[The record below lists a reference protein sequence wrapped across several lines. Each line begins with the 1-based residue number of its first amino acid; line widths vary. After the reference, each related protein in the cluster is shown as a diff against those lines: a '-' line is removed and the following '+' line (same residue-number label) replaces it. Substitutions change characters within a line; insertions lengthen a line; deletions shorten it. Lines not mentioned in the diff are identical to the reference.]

1 MNKPSGKMLKDP
13 TFLMVLLAAVVKKN
27 GGEIKFVEKDLEAVG
42 PEDLMGIYHDKDTD
56 VFSLRVMN
64 KEEYLATPGDT
75 AGIIEETPLKERKPA
90 APRRYAQYDD
100 DDDDDWEN

>member
-27 GGEIKFVEKDLEAVG
+27 GGGIKFVEKDLEAVG

-75 AGIIEETPLKERKPA
+75 AGIIEETPLKEKTTP
-90 APRRYAQYDD
+90 PRYSQYDD
-100 DDDDDWEN
+100 EEDWEN